1 MFVYYDDSRHP
12 LSLSLNNDKNDNDDR
27 GRNRTMIMTT
37 ASVVTLK
44 DGNIPL
50 SCKQQQQNGVEC
62 KDNDK
67 VEETGCDIIVL

>member
-1 MFVYYDDSRHP
+1 
-12 LSLSLNNDKNDNDDR
+12 
-27 GRNRTMIMTT
+27 MIMTT
-37 ASVVTLK
+37 ATVVTLK